1 MTKTLTLLAAALVA
15 AGCTTMAPDLPQAQ
29 SGTPERVAAPG
40 LAASGVAAVAD
51 APWQT
56 IFTDPALQKVI
67 ETALASNRDLRTTV
81 LQVEQARAQYGIQR
95 ADQWPALGAQFAGT
109 RTGTDSAI
117 TQQYTVGLAV
127 SAFELDLFGR
137 VRSLSDAALH
147 TWLSSDETRAAAQIS
162 LIAEVANAYLT
173 LAADRSS
180 LALARA
186 TFESQTQSLNLAERR
201 HSAGAISGLDLAQS
215 RSQAASAQADVAA
228 YERAVANDRLALDL
242 LAGSPVAEELLPKGL
257 TPSVAT
263 LPAPPAGLP
272 SEVLLRR
279 PDVRA
284 AEHDLRAANARIGAA
299 RAAFFPSITL
309 TGSVGSA
316 SNELSGLFKSGSGVW
331 SFAPQVNLPIFQGGA
346 LRASLESSE
355 AAQGAALA
363 QYEKAIQSAFKDVAG
378 ALANTTWLAQ
388 QRQAQV
394 ELVTSSVRADVLAD
408 ARYRAGRDSQLT
420 RLDTQRTR
428 YAAEQALIATEL
440 AEQSARVG
448 LYRALGGGWIQQ
460 QPG

>member
-29 SGTPERVAAPG
+29 SGTPVVVAAPG
-40 LAASGVAAVAD
+40 LPASGVATVAET
-51 APWQT
+51 PWQRV
-56 IFTDPALQKVI
+56 FTDPALQKVI
-67 ETALASNRDLRTTV
+67 EMALADNRDLRTTV

-95 ADQWPALGAQFAGT
+95 ANQWPSLGAQLTGT
-109 RTGTDSAI
+109 RNGTDSTV
-117 TQQYTVGLAV
+117 TQQYSAGLAV

-147 TWLSSDETRAAAQIS
+147 SWLSTDEARASAQIS
-162 LIAEVANAYLT
+162 LVAEVANAYLT
-173 LAADRSS
+173 LAADRSR
-180 LALARA
+180 LTLARA
-186 TFESQTQSLNLAERR
+186 TLESYTQSLNLAERR
-201 HSAGAISGLDLAQS
+201 HTAGAISGLDLAQS
-215 RSQAASAQADVAA
+215 RTQAASARADVAS

-242 LAGSPVAEELLPKGL
+242 LAGGPVADDLLPQGL
-257 TPSVAT
+257 TPRVAA

-279 PDVRA
+279 PDVKA

-299 RAAFFPSITL
+299 RAAFFPSISL

-316 SNELSGLFKSGSGVW
+316 SNELSGLFKSGTGVW
-331 SFAPQVNLPIFQGGA
+331 SFVPQITLPIFQGGA
-346 LRASLESSE
+346 LTASLESSE

-378 ALANTTWLAQ
+378 ALASTSWLAV
-388 QRQAQV
+388 QREAQV
-394 ELVTSSVRADVLAD
+394 ALVESSVRADTLAD
-408 ARYRAGRDSQLT
+408 ARWKAGRDSQLT

-448 LYRALGGGWIQQ
+448 LYRALGGGWIQ
-460 QPG
+460 PG